1 MKKVKTIMRETM
13 HTLGMVEISTNKP
26 SHRKTTHWLR
36 QNARVFRCLGRYK
49 AKMKISVVF
58 ILLAFSSFNLNAI
71 TFNNGIS
78 NKSFERMCK
87 EELEAR
93 NKDEFHMSF
102 CISYLI
108 GFIDGANNPKGCN
121 MQDSSALVMRYIAF
135 SEKVKTAY
143 FGDTVRAFVS
153 SGCNA
158 L

>member
-1 MKKVKTIMRETM
+1 LRKFEIKYRGSCNWHITNLLNIVTAKKRPSLDAQKTRAIY
-13 HTLGMVEISTNKP
+13 K
-26 SHRKTTHWLR
+26 K
-36 QNARVFRCLGRYK
+36 RYK

-58 ILLAFSSFNLNAI
+58 ILLAFSSFNLHAT
-71 TFNNGIS
+71 TFDSGIS